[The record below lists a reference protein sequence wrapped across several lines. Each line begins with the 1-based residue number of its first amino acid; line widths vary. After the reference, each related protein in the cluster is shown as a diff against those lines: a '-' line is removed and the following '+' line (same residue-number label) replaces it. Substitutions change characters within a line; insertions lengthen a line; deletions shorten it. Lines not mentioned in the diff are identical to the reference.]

1 MKARAMQAPAMAETN
16 GSRLLLLACAWGVHL
31 YTALGAVFGVLAI
44 HYAGVGDYRASF
56 IAMAITIA
64 IDSSDGTLARF
75 FKVKSRVPGFDG
87 ALLDNIVD
95 YLTYVVAPVYFV
107 ICAGLVSG
115 AVGYAVSGFVLVASA
130 YQFCQTEAKTTDHF
144 FLGFPSYWNLVV
156 FYLYCLHWSVIA
168 SEAVLALF
176 GVMVFVPIKY
186 IYPSRTR
193 PLRPLTVTL
202 GMIWGGITLA
212 MLPSLPAVNPI
223 LLYLSLAYIAYYFIA
238 SFALHARAAMAR
250 QPS

>member
-1 MKARAMQAPAMAETN
+1 MKARAMHAPAMAETN

-64 IDSSDGTLARF
+64 IDSSDGTLARWVN
-75 FKVKSRVPGFDG
+75 VKTRVPGFDG

-95 YLTYVVAPVYFV
+95 YLTYVVVPVYFV
-107 ICAGLVSG
+107 ICAGLATGIVG
-115 AVGYAVSGFVLVASA
+115 FAVAGFVLIASA
-130 YQFCQTEAKTTDHF
+130 YQFCQSDAKTPDHF

-156 FYLYCLHWSVIA
+156 FYLYCLNWGVVANEI
-168 SEAVLALF
+168 VLAVF

-193 PLRPLTVTL
+193 PLRPLTVSL
-202 GMIWGGITLA
+202 GIVWGAITIA
-212 MLPSLPAVNPI
+212 MLPSLPSVNPI
-223 LLYLSLAYIAYYFIA
+223 LLYLSLAYIAYYLIA
-238 SFALHARAAMAR
+238 SFALHAHALMANR
-250 QPS
+250 TG

>member
-1 MKARAMQAPAMAETN
+1 MKARAMQAPAIAETN
-16 GSRLLLLACAWGVHL
+16 GSRLLLLACAWGVHR

-56 IAMAITIA
+56 IAMAVTIA

-75 FKVKSRVPGFDG
+75 FNVKSRVPGFDG

-95 YLTYVVAPVYFV
+95 YLTYVVAPVYLA
-107 ICAGLVSG
+107 IRAGLVTG
-115 AVGYAVSGFVLVASA
+115 AIGFAVAGFVLVASA
-130 YQFCQTEAKTTDHF
+130 YQFCQTDAKTPDHF

-156 FYLYCLHWSVIA
+156 FYLYCLNWGTVA
-168 SEAVLALF
+168 NEAILALF
-176 GVMVFVPIKY
+176 GVMVFIPIKY

-193 PLRPLTVTL
+193 PLRPITITL
-202 GMIWGGITLA
+202 GIIWGVVTIA
-212 MLPSLPAVNPI
+212 MLPSLPSVNPI

-238 SFALHARAAMAR
+238 SFALHARSAMAH
-250 QPS
+250 QAS